1 MFRRKVRKQDEE
13 KDSMGYGDYGSSC
26 PSISVVGVVIAVE
39 KERVVSAVFGVVG
52 KLLEGSVSMVTVC
65 AK

>member
-1 MFRRKVRKQDEE
+1 MFRSKVRKQDE
-13 KDSMGYGDYGSSC
+13 KDSMGYGNYGSSC

-52 KLLEGSVSMVTVC
+52 KLLEGSVSMATVC